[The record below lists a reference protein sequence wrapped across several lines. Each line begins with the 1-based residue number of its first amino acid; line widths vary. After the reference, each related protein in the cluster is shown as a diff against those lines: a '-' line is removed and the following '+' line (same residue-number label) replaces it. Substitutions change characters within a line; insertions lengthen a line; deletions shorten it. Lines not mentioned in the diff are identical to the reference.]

1 MPYVNVV
8 WGPELK
14 QSIVVDSAMPQA
26 DARAWLDAQYL
37 ALDCQPLR
45 ASGKVLVADKLLSI
59 ADAAGD
65 SQFADADWAARF
77 ASAAAGSTG
86 RDTVSIDV
94 PGRAVRF

>member
-8 WGPELK
+8 WGPELE

-59 ADAAGD
+59 ADTGGQK
-65 SQFADADWAARF
+65 QFADAAWAQSF
-77 ASAAAGSTG
+77 AQAATGSTG
-86 RDTVSIDV
+86 RDHVSIDI
-94 PGRAVRF
+94 ASLTVRF